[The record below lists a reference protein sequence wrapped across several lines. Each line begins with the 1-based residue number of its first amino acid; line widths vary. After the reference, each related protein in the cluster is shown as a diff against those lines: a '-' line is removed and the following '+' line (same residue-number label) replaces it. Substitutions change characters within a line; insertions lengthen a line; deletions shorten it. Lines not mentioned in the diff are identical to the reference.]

1 MGCFSNKYKTLS
13 NPARHVWNVTG
24 ERNMISRSGWG
35 TFPAFTLWWGPC
47 LRKHCSLWCP
57 APSPQNQNENREMKQ
72 NCRTIV
78 PSSRNSAVTGSQ
90 PVMSSP
96 LKRHLKPK
104 ITSAG
109 RARTDER
116 WYEAPAS
123 FSNNSRNITNYSL
136 PHFSLKLL
144 YCLFVFCFNFGY
156 YWLSLLI
163 AICF

>member
-1 MGCFSNKYKTLS
+1 MECNGGKKHDLEERMGNVPRFYTVMRTLL
-13 NPARHVWNVTG
+13 A
-24 ERNMISRSGWG
+24 E
-35 TFPAFTLWWGPC
+35 TL
-47 LRKHCSLWCP
+47 LTVMS
-57 APSPQNQNENREMKQ
+57 SPQPSKSKRKQSEMKQ

-96 LKRHLKPK
+96 LKRHLKQK
-104 ITSAG
+104 ISAG

-144 YCLFVFCFNFGY
+144 YCLCLSFV
-156 YWLSLLI
+156 LI
-163 AICF
+163 LVITGSVC